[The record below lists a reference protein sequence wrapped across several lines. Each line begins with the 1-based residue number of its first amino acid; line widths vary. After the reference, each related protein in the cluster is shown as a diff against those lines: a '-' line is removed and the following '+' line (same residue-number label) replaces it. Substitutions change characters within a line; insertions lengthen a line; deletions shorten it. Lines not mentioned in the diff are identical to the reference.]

1 MLTSCSQLC
10 KINFIGCR
18 CSDERVVR
26 KNARHSHFEQS
37 SGGGMPSGTILAH
50 KHTLYETYAGFF
62 RALATESFSAVRHWL
77 HPELE
82 RLIFNQCQKNGET
95 SFLRSLRH
103 GLGSASQRLRLGS
116 SQADGAGQI
125 RTQLLNDMGDQ
136 AGSVR
141 FVLSGDGWRI
151 YAVEVWTAPRAVQ
164 APPQV
169 PLQRATPSPQPPQ
182 TRSTALH
189 RTAVANNSNGVPK
202 MGVTNWFRKATAY
215 H

>member
-1 MLTSCSQLC
+1 
-10 KINFIGCR
+10 
-18 CSDERVVR
+18 
-26 KNARHSHFEQS
+26 
-37 SGGGMPSGTILAH
+37 MPTGTILAH
-50 KHTLYETYAGFF
+50 KHTLYESYAGFF
-62 RALATESFSAVRHWL
+62 RALATESFAAVRHWL

-82 RLIFNQCQKNGET
+82 RMIFQQCQKCGEA

-125 RTQLLNDMGDQ
+125 RTQLLNETGDQ

-151 YAVEVWTAPRAVQ
+151 YAVEVWTAAKPVQRPAPTPAVE
-164 APPQV
+164 
-169 PLQRATPSPQPPQ
+169 RPQPLPQ
-182 TRSTALH
+182 RQTLLTRTTLANSTM
-189 RTAVANNSNGVPK
+189 GVPK
-202 MGVTNWFRKATAY
+202 VTSATSWFRKATQF

>member
-1 MLTSCSQLC
+1 
-10 KINFIGCR
+10 
-18 CSDERVVR
+18 
-26 KNARHSHFEQS
+26 
-37 SGGGMPSGTILAH
+37 MPTGTILAH

-62 RALATESFSAVRHWL
+62 RALATESFAAVRHWL

-82 RLIFNQCQKNGET
+82 RLIFNQCQKSGEV

-103 GLGSASQRLRLGS
+103 GLGSASQRLRLGA

-125 RTQLLNDMGDQ
+125 RTQLLNEAGEQ

-151 YAVEVWTAPRAVQ
+151 YAVEVWTAPRPVQ
-164 APPQV
+164 QQQPVQV
-169 PLQRATPSPQPPQ
+169 QQRPARPMPTQMGQ
-182 TRSTALH
+182 TLLRQTSLAQ
-189 RTAVANNSNGVPK
+189 ASGGVPK
-202 MGVTNWFRKATAY
+202 MSATSWFRKATAY